1 LSESGFTGFN
11 EVLCLYLSCSSFNSF
26 LSESG
31 FTGFKDLQDL
41 IKYFV
46 CIHSVYSLIGGY
58 PESDIFLVCIYPVNP
73 LILVILIQTLFI

>member
-1 LSESGFTGFN
+1 M
-11 EVLCLYLSCSSFNSF
+11 
-26 LSESG
+26 SESG

-58 PESDIFLVCIYPVNP
+58 PESDIFLVCIYPVNSLIGGYPESDLFCIYPVHP
-73 LILVILIQTLFI
+73 LIGGYPDSDIFL